1 MSTKM
6 LRWKSDEEAAMTND
20 ALTVSGVDNSEL
32 STIWLTVPQLRARL
46 GLPTDD
52 STRRQIS
59 RWADDLDKADRR
71 GVGRERKVRLS
82 AMCERLQ
89 RTKFG
94 DAVVGIEEECVTLVQ
109 PSYVAAPAN
118 RTPVETPI
126 PKTEH
131 SPRYESTVPSN
142 WRAVKSTENGFEQ
155 QSNLICE
162 SSLNQYEAAAA
173 ARLILNSGIEAGWG
187 KESESAASQIVD
199 TMDFVSALSHQVRHE
214 SNEYIAAVALAP
226 PIAEH
231 VSRDTAREV
240 NRNPVLLCQE
250 RKPLSSMSEREFAEY
265 CRYLQV
271 KTGRVNEAALPKM
284 PDPEP
289 EIMRVPRNTD
299 SQVPNE
305 KPISELRSFR
315 CGSYRAIAPPKS
327 ESSIMNRVSKS
338 VGKWFDRKLKPVVSP
353 QPVPAS
359 PVYGAFALTARPN
372 RLVKG

>member
-6 LRWKSDEEAAMTND
+6 LRWKPDEEAAMTND
-20 ALTVSGVDNSEL
+20 ALTVSGANNSEL

-59 RWADDLDKADRR
+59 RWADDLDESDRR
-71 GVGRERKVRLS
+71 GSGRERKVRLS
-82 AMCERLQ
+82 AMCERLR

-94 DAVVGIEEECVTLVQ
+94 DAVAGIEHECVTLVQ
-109 PSYVAAPAN
+109 PSRVVASVKS
-118 RTPVETPI
+118 TPVETSI
-126 PKTEH
+126 PKMEH
-131 SPRYESTVPSN
+131 SSRYESTVPLN
-142 WRAVKSTENGFEQ
+142 WRAVKSCDNGSEKP
-155 QSNLICE
+155 SNLICE
-162 SSLNQYEAAAA
+162 FSLNPYEADVP

-187 KESESAASQIVD
+187 KESEPEAIQIVD
-199 TMDFVSALSHQVRHE
+199 SSAFAPVLSQLVNTE
-214 SNEYIAAVALAP
+214 FNDYAAVVALAP

-231 VSRDTAREV
+231 VARDFAREV
-240 NRNPVLLCQE
+240 NRNPVHLCQE

-289 EIMRVPRNTD
+289 EILRVPGNVD
-299 SQVPNE
+299 AHVPTE

-315 CGSYRAIAPPKS
+315 GGAYRAVSPPKS
-327 ESSIMNRVSKS
+327 DSSILNRVSKS

-372 RLVKG
+372 RLAKG

>member
-6 LRWKSDEEAAMTND
+6 LRWKSDEEVAIMND
-20 ALTVSGVDNSEL
+20 VLNTSGVDNSEL

-59 RWADDLDKADRR
+59 RWADDLDETDRR

-94 DAVVGIEEECVTLVQ
+94 DSVVGIEEECVTLVQ
-109 PSYVAAPAN
+109 PPAAVAPVKRAPVPAH
-118 RTPVETPI
+118 I
-126 PKTEH
+126 PQMEH
-131 SPRYESTVPSN
+131 SPRYEAATPLN
-142 WRAVKSTENGFEQ
+142 WKAVKSVEINSEQ
-155 QSNLICE
+155 QANSIRE
-162 SSLNQYEAAAA
+162 SSLNQFEADAA

-187 KESESAASQIVD
+187 RETESTTSQIVD
-199 TMDFVSALSHQVRHE
+199 ALDLEPVLSHRV
-214 SNEYIAAVALAP
+214 SPSVNDYKAVVVAEP
-226 PIAEH
+226 SIAEH
-231 VSRDTAREV
+231 VARNSSREA
-240 NRNPVLLCQE
+240 NRNPVYLCQE
-250 RKPLSSMSEREFAEY
+250 RKPLSSMTEREFAEY

-271 KTGRVNEAALPKM
+271 QTGRVNEDALPKM
-284 PDPEP
+284 PEP
-289 EIMRVPRNTD
+289 ENIIAPRKSD
-299 SQVPNE
+299 SQVPTDN
-305 KPISELRSFR
+305 PISEHRSHR
-315 CGSYRAIAPPKS
+315 AVAYRAVTPPKS
-327 ESSIMNRVSKS
+327 DSSILNRVSKS

-372 RLVKG
+372 RLAKG